1 MPLLFYF
8 IKIMIIQT
16 ILKRGSDHHNF
27 CQDFLSIGE
36 NDKYVYL
43 AVFDGCSGGIYSHF
57 ASALFGKAFKD
68 VVLNFPASSET
79 QETNAKLMVYM
90 ISRKVSEVKQILK
103 LNVSEL
109 LSTMI
114 FCSID
119 KQTKECK
126 IYAFGDGFI
135 SVDGHDIVI
144 KNTRF
149 IEKEN
154 GENMPDYIAYDLDL
168 IESYA
173 DFEYWWSTKSD
184 KYSFENVQNISI
196 ASDGILTFKKFKQ
209 EGEEIDAINYLIH
222 DEKFIDNK
230 IMLER
235 KCNIL
240 ANKHFMTHTDDL
252 SIIRVKMDNVS

>member
-8 IKIMIIQT
+8 YKFMILQT
-16 ILKRGSDHHNF
+16 ILKRGADHPNF

-36 NDKYVYL
+36 NEKYIYL
-43 AVFDGCSGGIYSHF
+43 AVFDGCSGGLYSHF

-68 VVLNFPASSET
+68 VVLNFPANGGT
-79 QETNAKLMVYM
+79 QESNAKLMVYL
-90 ISRKVSEVKQILK
+90 ISRKISEVKQILK
-103 LNVSEL
+103 LEVIEL

-114 FCSID
+114 FCSIE
-119 KQTKECK
+119 KETNACK
-126 IYAFGDGFI
+126 VYAFGDGFI

-154 GENMPDYIAYDLDL
+154 GENMPDYIAYDLEA
-168 IESYA
+168 IESFA

-184 KYSFENVQNISI
+184 KYYFDNVQNVSI
-196 ASDGILTFKKFKQ
+196 ASDGIFTFKKFKQ
-209 EGEEIDAINYLIH
+209 EGEEIDPIQYLIH
-222 DEKFIDNK
+222 DEKFLDNK

-252 SIIRVKMDNVS
+252 SIIRVKL